1 MRSYLTLVALIGVI
15 PLAYAEPQ
23 ELSTSCS
30 YCTTADQFAVHGAAA
45 LDVVEG
51 NKPIYQR
58 ILAIKPITVHN
69 TATGKAAKV
78 NVGLDLSNSV
88 ALFIFSFGIPSTTGV
103 VADAEFLDGS
113 GTISRKVSNQLIAR
127 TIREKGI
134 KSGDVASCR
143 RSDCAISNKED
154 DNGNIGEGS
163 SAGRGGYV
171 GQGFDWTGL
180 SLDRFTNTRTG
191 AVYNQFAYRG
201 RIDRGLTLG
210 HRTAIVRDTET
221 NPRTGETYENEY
233 RTDYLCGQRSYK
245 CSANVKQK

>member
-1 MRSYLTLVALIGVI
+1 MRNFLISCVVLLSPFALANNAQAGGI
-15 PLAYAEPQ
+15 Q
-23 ELSTSCS
+23 EVVCASCS
-30 YCTTADQFAVHGAAA
+30 SASDFYNYGAGYIFENHGGAFAPLTNNDRVTVSNSNRSVRYTI
-45 LDVVEG
+45 DV
-51 NKPIYQR
+51 
-58 ILAIKPITVHN
+58 
-69 TATGKAAKV
+69 
-78 NVGLDLSNSV
+78 DLVSNSV
-88 ALFIFSFGIPSTTGV
+88 CLVWCFSYDQRNQWTIKYQKHGGPPSRPVTTFLNV
-103 VADAEFLDGS
+103 LRENFKELQRQQNDAID
-113 GTISRKVSNQLIAR
+113 
-127 TIREKGI
+127 REKE
-134 KSGDVASCR
+134 V
-143 RSDCAISNKED
+143 KED

>member
-1 MRSYLTLVALIGVI
+1 MLKYPLLVAIALIPQLTLAYSSKCGEFPKLSGGVRYI
-15 PLAYAEPQ
+15 DCWGCNSISDFARSGAAYA
-23 ELSTSCS
+23 
-30 YCTTADQFAVHGAAA
+30 H
-45 LDVVEG
+45 
-51 NKPIYQR
+51 
-58 ILAIKPITVHN
+58 
-69 TATGKAAKV
+69 ATGLTSIEVKDNRGNQVTVNAPRVLSGPNLGPYGYYPFFPTGDRRVSAYVSKGSVSGGTWGNVLVRGSALKARCQEM
-78 NVGLDLSNSV
+78 LDKLMN
-88 ALFIFSFGIPSTTGV
+88 G
-103 VADAEFLDGS
+103 
-113 GTISRKVSNQLIAR
+113 
-127 TIREKGI
+127 
-134 KSGDVASCR
+134 
-143 RSDCAISNKED
+143 ED

-233 RTDYLCGQRSYK
+233 RTDYLCGQRAYK
-245 CSANVKQK
+245 CNANVKQK